1 MRLPFPTIPA
11 AAALPGVASTFK
23 VRVRNFGF
31 GAAGA
36 FQVRAYLLSS
46 ATGLPTTAPVL
57 GTVNVNGLASLAT
70 VDLVAVFE
78 EDTPTELI
86 RLVRPDVLVKGAD
99 YTVDQVVGGDLVQ
112 EWGGEVK
119 LAELLPGNST
129 TATVARIKG

>member
-1 MRLPFPTIPA
+1 M
-11 AAALPGVASTFK
+11 
-23 VRVRNFGF
+23 
-31 GAAGA
+31 
-36 FQVRAYLLSS
+36 
-46 ATGLPTTAPVL
+46 
-57 GTVNVNGLASLAT
+57 LASLAT